1 METFGNLGKDYVQ
14 RLDRRAR
21 ESHVYRSYQLVG
33 LELADILRDSR
44 HKALYIK
51 IAKDHADHH
60 RLLILA
66 KDIAG
71 RPSVKNKGAYFMRLL
86 FDGDYYDGYQKNF
99 IARR

>member
-1 METFGNLGKDYVQ
+1 METLGNLSKDYVK
-14 RLDRRAR
+14 RLDERAR

-33 LELADILRDSR
+33 LELADILRDGS

-71 RPSVKNKGAYFMRLL
+71 RPGVKNKGAYFMRLL
-86 FDGDYYDGYQKNF
+86 FDGDHYGGYQKNF
-99 IARR
+99 ITRR